1 MSIICIKVL
10 KYASDQPPPQNI
22 KMEYITGAAKA
33 GLNVEAGITRA
44 GPGRRF
50 NGDLVV
56 NETPPTFGSFDLT
69 HPRRL
74 RLSLRAPP
82 TLGNVIR
89 ALFNDVTLVES
100 DANCSMR
107 S

>member
-1 MSIICIKVL
+1 MRL
-10 KYASDQPPPQNI
+10 ELP
-22 KMEYITGAAKA
+22 
-33 GLNVEAGITRA
+33 GLPRSALSLS
-44 GPGRRF
+44 GRRF

-56 NETPPTFGSFDLT
+56 NETPPTFGSFDQT

-74 RLSLRAPP
+74 RLSLRAPL

-89 ALFNDVTLVES
+89 AVFNDVTLVES

>member
-1 MSIICIKVL
+1 MSTICIKVL

-22 KMEYITGAAKA
+22 KMEYIRGAAKA

-56 NETPPTFGSFDLT
+56 NETSPTFGSFATTWAWKAFFGCFL
-69 HPRRL
+69 L
-74 RLSLRAPP
+74 RLS
-82 TLGNVIR
+82 
-89 ALFNDVTLVES
+89 
-100 DANCSMR
+100 C
-107 S
+107 